1 MDSNYEHL
9 LKIVIIGNTSVG
21 KSAILR
27 RFCDD
32 SYLDTHVSTIGV
44 DFRVKTI
51 NMNENILIP
60 VKLQIWDTSGQERFK
75 TITSSYYRGSHG
87 IIVVYDITDR
97 ESFNDVNRWISELK
111 KIVSDKSVL
120 ILVGS
125 KKDLSYKR
133 VISYEEG
140 QKFADSYG
148 ISFIEVS
155 SFKNFNIDK
164 IFNQLVNDIDKGL
177 NFTSRTLSNRHIRLN
192 QQKNSK
198 INPPCCAFN

>member
-1 MDSNYEHL
+1 MDSNYEYL

-164 IFNQLVNDIDKGL
+164 IFNQLVNDIDKRL
-177 NFTSRTLSNRHIRLN
+177 NFTSRTISNQHIRLN
-192 QQKNSK
+192 QQKKSK